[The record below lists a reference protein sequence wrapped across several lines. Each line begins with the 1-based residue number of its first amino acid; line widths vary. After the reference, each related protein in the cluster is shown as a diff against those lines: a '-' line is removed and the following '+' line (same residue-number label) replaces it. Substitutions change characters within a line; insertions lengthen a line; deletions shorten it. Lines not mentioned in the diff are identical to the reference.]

1 MSTERPSNGRGGP
14 AVAASAAR
22 PAAGASVVLLGR
34 GLEGL
39 ADGCRERGLAVR
51 TEADGGWD
59 GVEFCLLDCCAWFR
73 RPMQLRALERSAHRA
88 GVPVVGWNRDAPWHK
103 GTKRWRIAFA
113 RALGL
118 LDLYATHSLQDAASF
133 PGRCLFLPNAA
144 WTQRYHLH
152 GRRLEELADPGAYR
166 WDVSFVGNLDAGR
179 YREHRPRV
187 ERLRALAEA
196 LRADGASV
204 LLQDSR
210 DLSVQQ
216 QVEIIQ
222 RSRVNLSLGAA
233 CDLPGRPSDGLPER
247 CFGVPACGGFL
258 LSDRRAHAVLSF
270 TAGLDWADF
279 ADVQDARVQIRRWLA
294 DFAATRRLAE
304 AAHRTVMQR
313 HTYAHRAD
321 DLLQAARRWRAAA
334 SLRSDPS

>member
-1 MSTERPSNGRGGP
+1 MSAGRPSTGRGGS
-14 AVAASAAR
+14 AVAAREATEA
-22 PAAGASVVLLGR
+22 PTAAGASVVLLGR

-51 TEADGGWD
+51 TEADAGWE

-73 RPMQLRALERSAHRA
+73 RPLPLRALKRSANRA

-103 GTKRWRIAFA
+103 GTKRWRIALA
-113 RALGL
+113 RALRL

-133 PGRCLFLPNAA
+133 PGQCLFLPNAA

-166 WDVSFVGNLDAGR
+166 WDVSFIGNLDAVR
-179 YREHRPRV
+179 YREHRARV
-187 ERLRALAEA
+187 EVLRALADA
-196 LRADGASV
+196 LRADGVSV

-210 DLSVQQ
+210 DLPAEQ
-216 QVEIIQ
+216 QVDIVQ

-247 CFGVPACGGFL
+247 CFGVPACGGLL
-258 LSDRRAHAVLSF
+258 LSDRRAHAALSF
-270 TAGLDWADF
+270 TPGVDWADY
-279 ADVQDARVQIRRWLA
+279 ADAADARAQIRRWLA
-294 DFAATRRLAE
+294 DFAAARRLAE
-304 AAHRTVMQR
+304 AAHHTVMQR
-313 HTYAHRAD
+313 HTS
-321 DLLQAARRWRAAA
+321 ARRGRAAA
-334 SLRSDPS
+334 SLRSGPS